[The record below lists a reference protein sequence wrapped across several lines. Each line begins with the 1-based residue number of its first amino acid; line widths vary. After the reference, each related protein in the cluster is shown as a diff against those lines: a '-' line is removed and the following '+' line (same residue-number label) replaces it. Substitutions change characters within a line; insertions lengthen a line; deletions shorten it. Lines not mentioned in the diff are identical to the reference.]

1 MQMLITIFRSF
12 RFLCQTSS
20 LDFLIGQGFDFNK
33 LIRDG
38 VSYLRPAELGKKKHS
53 MILFKKKSLC
63 TDTGTVQ

>member
-1 MQMLITIFRSF
+1 MFDYGPLIFFDPF

-38 VSYLRPAELGKKKHS
+38 VSYLRPAELGKQKKHS
-53 MILFKKKSLC
+53 
-63 TDTGTVQ
+63 